1 MKTIFENKTHIR
13 DNSHDIKIV
22 VNDKLENPFK
32 MKMTYE
38 CYNAQER
45 FTGDLFIN
53 GKWEHFFSTLD
64 LGIIADKT
72 NYVRSES
79 HRENRC
85 KDLQKLGI
93 NFYNSMLK

>member
-1 MKTIFENKTHIR
+1 MKTIFENKTHTR
-13 DNSHDIKIV
+13 DISHEIKIV
-22 VNDKLENPFK
+22 FDGTYK

-38 CYNAQER
+38 CYNAAER

-93 NFYNSMLK
+93 KFYNSMLK

>member
-1 MKTIFENKTHIR
+1 MKTIFENKTHTR
-13 DNSHDIKIV
+13 DNSHEIKIV
-22 VNDKLENPFK
+22 VDGTYK

-72 NYVRSES
+72 NYVRSEI

-93 NFYNSMLK
+93 KFYNSMLK